1 MHYFTYRTVVGGYTG
16 FSVSICRPC
25 SVFRTYFGLIFQML
39 KWNLVWLFTMM
50 SYRSS
55 LSFVVID
62 QYLTELW
69 ALGLRIFMKFS
80 VFRTFFGLI
89 FQILKWN
96 WVWLLTMM
104 SYRSSLSLVVIDEYL
119 TELWTLGH
127 KIFMKISVYGT
138 LYNTIT
144 LQKNLSDLSISWVF
158 HVLLYCRIYASAFS
172 LIALKIK
179 LKFSMGLH

>member
-1 MHYFTYRTVVGGYTG
+1 MGSPVGDMYCLCNTL
-16 FSVSICRPC
+16 R
-25 SVFRTYFGLIFQML
+25 M
-39 KWNLVWLFTMM
+39 LVWINFSDIEWNWVWLLTMM

-62 QYLTELW
+62 VYLTEFIW
-69 ALGLRIFMKFS
+69 ALGLWIFMKFS

-104 SYRSSLSLVVIDEYL
+104 SYRSSLSFVVIDEYL

-138 LYNTIT
+138 LYYYHFTEKPFRLKHI
-144 LQKNLSDLSISWVF
+144 LSISCTA
-158 HVLLYCRIYASAFS
+158 VLQNIRFCI
-172 LIALKIK
+172 LINCPED
-179 LKFSMGLH
+179 